1 MSNYIY
7 EIIIIFCILI
17 YLYITFKIYT
27 NRFFLKK
34 KKIIKQN
41 INHNYT
47 GYVILI
53 FDNMLSYEIEIVK
66 EIYNLAIKKQNVI
79 FIDIKENNNIKAI
92 EILKKLKINQFP
104 AVFYIENN
112 KSIEL
117 FDFDN
122 DFLYETSFENRK
134 KGIESKLNG
143 RLANDLSN

>member
-7 EIIIIFCILI
+7 GIIIIFCILV
-17 YLYITFKIYT
+17 YLYITFKIYS
-27 NRFFLKK
+27 NRSFFKK
-34 KKIIKQN
+34 KKNIKQEMN
-41 INHNYT
+41 QNYT

-53 FDNMLSYEIEIVK
+53 FNNMVSHEIEIVK
-66 EIYNLAIKKQNVI
+66 EIYHLAIKKQNVI
-79 FIDIKENNNIKAI
+79 LIDIEENNDIKAV
-92 EILKKLKINQFP
+92 EILKKLTINQFP
-104 AVFYIENN
+104 AVFYIEDN